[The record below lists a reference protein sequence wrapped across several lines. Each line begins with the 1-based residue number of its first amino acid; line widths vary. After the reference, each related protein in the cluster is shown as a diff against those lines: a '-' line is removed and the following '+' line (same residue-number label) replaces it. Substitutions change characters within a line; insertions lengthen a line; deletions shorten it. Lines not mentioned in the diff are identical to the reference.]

1 MPSIEP
7 ILEHAIPYG
16 LVLTRV
22 AGLLIASP
30 VVGAAGVPMK
40 ARALLA
46 AALAAALYPVV
57 PTTFQSVS
65 AGWLDLLPM
74 IVGETLIGA
83 AMGLIA
89 GIPLIA
95 MDMAGTFSGQVM
107 GLGLARVYNPEFD
120 ADFDV
125 LGQLLYVVAGVVY
138 VSLGG
143 VDHLFLALAGTFQ
156 RVPAG
161 GIALSEAP
169 MDLLLTVLTSGC
181 DLALR
186 VSLPVVATVALLAV
200 VLGAVGKTMPQIN
213 VMNIGFTLKV
223 FASLAMIAGSLG
235 AVAYAASD
243 EIDGVLRAIGAW
255 AAGLGT

>member
-1 MPSIEP
+1 MPSIQP

-16 LVLTRV
+16 LVLSRV
-22 AGLLIASP
+22 AGLFVASP

-46 AALAAALYPVV
+46 AALAAAIYPVV
-57 PTTFQSVS
+57 PGSYHPVA

-89 GIPLIA
+89 GIPMAA

-120 ADFDV
+120 TDFDV
-125 LGQLLYVVAGVVY
+125 LGQLLYITAGAAYVAV
-138 VSLGG
+138 GG
-143 VDHLFLALAGTFQ
+143 IDHLFLALAGTFS
-156 RVPAG
+156 RLPAG
-161 GIALSEAP
+161 GLRLSEAP
-169 MDLLLTVLTSGC
+169 LDLLLSVLTSGC

-200 VLGAVGKTMPQIN
+200 VLGAIGKTMPQIN

-223 FASLAMIAGSLG
+223 FASLAMIAGALG
-235 AVAYAASD
+235 AVAFAASD
-243 EIDGVLRAIGAW
+243 EIDSVLRAVGAW
-255 AAGLGT
+255 TAGLGG